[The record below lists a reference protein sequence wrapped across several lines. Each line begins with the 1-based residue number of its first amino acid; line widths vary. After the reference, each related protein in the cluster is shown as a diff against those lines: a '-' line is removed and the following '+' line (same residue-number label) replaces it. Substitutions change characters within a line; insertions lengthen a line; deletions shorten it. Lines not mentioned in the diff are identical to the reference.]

1 MKNRQ
6 LGHVTVQNIKEKSTV
21 GKHKFI
27 AKKSRQ
33 LGSITL
39 FQRKV
44 RS

>member
-6 LGHVTVQNIKEKSTV
+6 LGHVTVQNIKEKPTV
-21 GKHKFI
+21 EEHKFI

-39 FQRKV
+39 YLRKV